1 MQYKN
6 TKLLLI
12 VLFALVTGY
21 ANHAQ
26 AQCNF
31 TLEMGD
37 AFGDGWNG
45 GTVTII
51 NGDSTY
57 VFGLNNLSDDG
68 NDSTVIFSVKDGLPI
83 ILSWQPGFFDAE
95 VFFSLYDADGTL
107 LYFDSIPNQGAL
119 YNGIANCPSCYKPT
133 KLTNENIY
141 DTRAKL
147 RWTNVNPVIPA
158 GWYVIYGKKGFV
170 PGPGVGDTAYT
181 TLPKVTLTGLEK
193 KTEYDWYL
201 RQDCGNNDLSLL
213 TGPVSFETYWSNDVG
228 VVGVEGPQTACDL
241 GVETVKILMKNFG
254 SNPQS
259 LIPFRYSVNGEDA
272 GVPQPQDGFYTGVL
286 GKDSTEL
293 IAFETT
299 YDFSEAGE
307 YLITVYTQMGG
318 DEDFTNDTFNY
329 YIVNRLTA
337 PYKQDFEVWS
347 GGWYVDTASV
357 APSWVLGDPEKMDLD
372 TAASGV
378 NAWLTSLTGGY
389 NLSEKSY
396 LASPCFDF
404 SEASSDPYISF
415 ALYLNLNTFFD
426 AAFLEMS
433 LDDGATWKKVG
444 AQNEGLNWY
453 NTVNSFQNLGDVWS
467 ASTQGW
473 VNARHQLTGAQGQA
487 QVRLRFALFGS
498 PFSLGNLDGMGV
510 DDIRIDVPFVK
521 DLAGQKVS
529 TLGQSS
535 ECGLQAD
542 KVTFVLSNLGSAAQS
557 FFKVAYSVNGGTP
570 VVENLNNVVLAPDA
584 SYTYV
589 FNTPFDSR
597 DGAFEIKCWPVL
609 TGEQQPTN
617 DTVIYNVR
625 HLPLQLPLKEN
636 FEALGASGLLPS
648 GWKASAGFVGNG
660 HANVSYVY
668 YVNMYDGLDSFA
680 LSSPRY
686 GVLSSDDSLNFQYRI
701 TNWNSNGAVGT
712 VLATG
717 TNFKVQVSDDCG
729 GTFTTL
735 YTIDKSN
742 HTPTAN
748 LRKVF
753 VDLAS
758 YAGKSLIVRFVG
770 NWTAGDFNFD
780 LDNINLDAGI
790 SATTFLDGLTL
801 LTLQPN
807 PTTGYFT
814 IRAQFEQAVENL
826 QVSVF
831 DLVGNQLWSQQ
842 NDKVTD
848 LNAQFDLSAY
858 PAGMYFVRLMAEGK
872 ILTKKIV
879 KQ

>member
-170 PGPGVGDTAYT
+170 PGPGVGDTVYT

-433 LDDGATWKKVG
+433 LDDGTTWKKVG

-597 DGAFEIKCWPVL
+597 DGALEIK
-609 TGEQQPTN
+609 
-617 DTVIYNVR
+617 
-625 HLPLQLPLKEN
+625 
-636 FEALGASGLLPS
+636 
-648 GWKASAGFVGNG
+648 
-660 HANVSYVY
+660 
-668 YVNMYDGLDSFA
+668 
-680 LSSPRY
+680 
-686 GVLSSDDSLNFQYRI
+686 
-701 TNWNSNGAVGT
+701 
-712 VLATG
+712 
-717 TNFKVQVSDDCG
+717 
-729 GTFTTL
+729 
-735 YTIDKSN
+735 
-742 HTPTAN
+742 
-748 LRKVF
+748 
-753 VDLAS
+753 
-758 YAGKSLIVRFVG
+758 
-770 NWTAGDFNFD
+770 
-780 LDNINLDAGI
+780 
-790 SATTFLDGLTL
+790 
-801 LTLQPN
+801 
-807 PTTGYFT
+807 
-814 IRAQFEQAVENL
+814 
-826 QVSVF
+826 
-831 DLVGNQLWSQQ
+831 
-842 NDKVTD
+842 
-848 LNAQFDLSAY
+848 
-858 PAGMYFVRLMAEGK
+858 
-872 ILTKKIV
+872 
-879 KQ
+879 